1 MIEKPAPRLLWSWM
15 ALLAMVTLP
24 ALVLTEWLVRSFF
37 PEYIGIAAV
46 VGGVCALI
54 LGGWY
59 LPRRRDSLSFA
70 MDGERVWVRS
80 GVVFVTTRYI
90 PVEAVRQ
97 VTLWQGP
104 LERRWDT
111 AFLLISATGGYL
123 LVEGIPRERAEV
135 WRKRLLAL

>member
-1 MIEKPAPRLLWSWM
+1 MIEKPTPRLLWSWM
-15 ALLAMVTLP
+15 ILLTVVTLP
-24 ALVLTEWLVRSFF
+24 ILVLTEWLVRSFF
-37 PEYIGIAAV
+37 SEYIGVAAV

-59 LPRRRDSLSFA
+59 LPRRRDRLSFA
-70 MDGERVWVRS
+70 LEEERVWVRS

-111 AFLLISATGGYL
+111 AFLLVRATGGYL
-123 LVEGIPRERAEV
+123 LVEGISRERAEV
-135 WRKRLLAL
+135 WRQRLLAL

>member
-1 MIEKPAPRLLWSWM
+1 MIEKPTPRLLWSWM
-15 ALLAMVTLP
+15 TLLAVVTLP
-24 ALVLTEWLVRSFF
+24 AVWLAEWLVRFF
-37 PEYIGIAAV
+37 SPHLGGTAAIA
-46 VGGVCALI
+46 GGVSALI
-54 LGGWY
+54 LGIWY

-70 MDGERVWVRS
+70 LEKERVWVRS

-111 AFLLISATGGYL
+111 AFLLIRSTGGYL
-123 LVEGIPRERAEV
+123 LVEGISRERAEV
-135 WRKRLLAL
+135 WRQRLLSL